1 MNSGMS
7 RPQLESFGRGPA
19 LLAIALRQFP
29 KKMWLYKPSLDRW
42 CIHEIILHLADSE
55 ASAYVWCRQLIVEP
69 GSITAKFD
77 AGKWAGTL
85 GYFHQSNREA
95 LKIICHL
102 RRMTYQLL
110 LTLPDPV
117 WESTAQHPAQDGM
130 SLAQWMDIQERHIP
144 CHINQMK
151 RNYQEW
157 LQIPPRSKPVASYWR
172 SNPSMDQSSGY
183 ANRFKRQG

>member
-1 MNSGMS
+1 
-7 RPQLESFGRGPA
+7 
-19 LLAIALRQFP
+19 
-29 KKMWLYKPSLDRW
+29 
-42 CIHEIILHLADSE
+42 
-55 ASAYVWCRQLIVEP
+55 
-69 GSITAKFD
+69 
-77 AGKWAGTL
+77 
-85 GYFHQSNREA
+85 
-95 LKIICHL
+95 
-102 RRMTYQLL
+102 MTYQLL

-172 SNPSMDQSSGY
+172 FEPLDGSIEWLRESVQASRLMSNEST
-183 ANRFKRQG
+183 RV